1 MADFSGVT
9 ASVSPTTV
17 AAGAVVTASISGSA
31 TVNSA
36 STSTITLT
44 LTAAD
49 GSTSTLTAPNVT
61 VNKTAPSATKIT
73 AVSDSLGH
81 AWTIAADGQSATT
94 TA

>member
-17 AAGAVVTASISGSA
+17 STGSVITASISGSA
-31 TVNSA
+31 VVTSA
-36 STSTITLT
+36 STSTVTLT

-61 VNKTAPSATKIT
+61 VNKSAPSATKIT
-73 AVSDSLGH
+73 AVTDSLGH
-81 AWTIAADGQSATT
+81 VWTIAADGQSATA